1 MASPFDFSAGAVLTA
16 AQLNAIGDYTAFT
29 PTWSNVT
36 PGSGATNA
44 GFYAEVN
51 ECVFFEIGL
60 VLGTSSSIGGSI
72 QFAVPVGT
80 AASTINPWGPVGTA
94 ICIDTTGSVYSQVL
108 LTLVGQ
114 TVFLHALLTSG
125 TYGSRVLNVNATRP
139 FTWDDGDKIYLQGM
153 YRQT

>member
-1 MASPFDFSAGAVLTA
+1 MANPFDFTAGAVLTA
-16 AQLNAIGDYTAFT
+16 AQLNSIGDYTAFT
-29 PTWSNVT
+29 PSWSNVD

-51 ECVFFEIGL
+51 ECVFFEIAL
-60 VLGTSSSIGGSI
+60 VLGTSSNISGSI

-94 ICIDTTGSVYSQVL
+94 VCIDVGSSDYTQNV
-108 LTLVGQ
+108 LTLVNQ
-114 TVFLHALLTSG
+114 TIFLHCITTSG
-125 TYGSRVLNVNATRP
+125 TYADRTANVNATRP
-139 FTWDDGDKIYLQGM
+139 FAWADGDKIYLQGM

>member
-1 MASPFDFSAGAVLTA
+1 MANPFDFSSGAVLTA

-29 PTWSNVT
+29 PNWSNVT
-36 PGSGATNA
+36 VGSGATNA

-60 VLGTSSSIGGSI
+60 VLGTSSSISGSVY
-72 QFAVPVGT
+72 FSVPVGT
-80 AASTINPWGPVGTA
+80 AASTINTWGPIGTA
-94 ICIDTTGSVYSQVL
+94 VCIDTSGAVYSHVL

-114 TVFLHALLTSG
+114 LIILHVLSTSG
-125 TYGSRVLNVNATRP
+125 TYGTRALNVNATRP
-139 FTWDDGDKIYLQGM
+139 FTWADGDQIYLQGM